1 MSEAT
6 ISHWLKAF
14 PALQK
19 IADPVWHRAI
29 QSALVITQ
37 PAGATLFRDGDACQ
51 YYFLMLE
58 GVARVRKV
66 SENGHEITLYRI
78 QPGQVCELT
87 TSCLLA
93 GADYSA
99 EAVAEVDV
107 RVLLVPKVSFY
118 EAVTGSPEFRKF
130 VFASLDQ
137 GMHELVHLLEEV
149 AFGHVDYRLARH
161 LLDLAGTQ
169 QSVRSTHYHLAAEL
183 GTARE
188 VVSRQLK
195 EFERHGWVKLSRGN
209 IEILNRSALN
219 KLATRKQE

>member
-1 MSEAT
+1 MSET
-6 ISHWLKAF
+6 TTLRWLKVF
-14 PALQK
+14 PALQE
-19 IADPVWHRAI
+19 ITDPVWHRAI
-29 QSALVITQ
+29 QLALVVTQ

-58 GVARVRKV
+58 GAVRVQKV
-66 SENGHEITLYRI
+66 SENGHEITLYRM

-93 GADYSA
+93 DADYSA
-99 EAVAEVDV
+99 EAVAETDV
-107 RVLLVPKVSFY
+107 RVLLIPKVSFY
-118 EAVTGSPEFRKF
+118 EAVTGSPGFRKF

-137 GMHELVHLLEEV
+137 GMHDLVHLLEEV
-149 AFGHVDYRLARH
+149 AFVHVDCRLARH

-169 QSVRSTHYHLAAEL
+169 RSIRSTHYHLAAEL

-195 EFERHGWVKLSRGN
+195 EFERHGWVRLTRGK
-209 IEILNRSALN
+209 IEILNRPAL
-219 KLATRKQE
+219 KSLVLRKQE

>member
-1 MSEAT
+1 MSET
-6 ISHWLKAF
+6 TPWHWLQAF

-19 IADPVWHRAI
+19 ITDPVWHKTMHL
-29 QSALVITQ
+29 ALVITQ

-58 GVARVRKV
+58 GAVRVQKV
-66 SENGHEITLYRI
+66 SENGHEITLYRM

-93 GADYSA
+93 DADYSA
-99 EAVAEVDV
+99 EAVAESDV
-107 RVLLVPKVSFY
+107 RVLLIPKVSFY
-118 EAVTGSPEFRKF
+118 EAVTGSPGFRKF

-137 GMHELVHLLEEV
+137 GMHDLVHLLEEV
-149 AFGHVDYRLARH
+149 AFGHLDYRLARH

-195 EFERHGWVKLSRGN
+195 EFERYEWVRLSRGK
-209 IEILNRSALN
+209 IEILDRPALN
-219 KLATRKQE
+219 RLVTRKQG

>member
-1 MSEAT
+1 MGEAT
-6 ISHWLKAF
+6 ILHWLKAF

-19 IADPVWHRAI
+19 ITDPVWQRAI
-29 QSALVITQ
+29 QLARVIVE
-37 PAGATLFRDGDACQ
+37 PAGSVLFRDGDACQ
-51 YYFLMLE
+51 HYFLMLA
-58 GVARVRKV
+58 GVVRVQKV
-66 SENGHEITLYRI
+66 SENGHELTLYRI

-93 GADYSA
+93 DADYSA
-99 EAVAEVDV
+99 EAIAETDV
-107 RVLLVPKVSFY
+107 RVLLIPKASFY
-118 EAVTGSPEFRKF
+118 EAVTGSPGFRKF

-137 GMHELVHLLEEV
+137 GMHDLVHLLEEV
-149 AFGHVDYRLARH
+149 AFGHLDYRLARH

-195 EFERHGWVKLSRGN
+195 EFERCEWVRLSRGK
-209 IEILNRSALN
+209 IEILDRPALHR
-219 KLATRKQE
+219 LIARKQE